1 MPLIA
6 YLYAADSPSH
16 TVGSVTQSRIT
27 AILTVVV
34 FAAAMWVIEVL
45 DFLANGAFDQ
55 TFGLRA
61 WQTDAP
67 WTVLTAPF
75 MHAGFEHL
83 MSNTVPFLV
92 LGSLVALGGLSRFIW
107 TTLIVMVVSGVG
119 VWLFSS
125 PGTLTVGASGLVFG
139 YFGYTVLRGI
149 VERRTVDIVIM
160 ISVIIFYGTL
170 IWGVLPQ
177 QTGISWQ
184 AHLFGFIGGLL
195 SAYVLPRTETPR
207 PITRGPEYGS
217 PGYYG

>member
-1 MPLIA
+1 
-6 YLYAADSPSH
+6 
-16 TVGSVTQSRIT
+16 
-27 AILTVVV
+27 
-34 FAAAMWVIEVL
+34 MWIIEVF
-45 DFLANGAFDQ
+45 DFLLGGVLDH

-75 MHAGFEHL
+75 MHADFQHL

-92 LGSLVALGGLSRFIW
+92 LGSLVALSGLSRFMW
-107 TTLIVMVVSGVG
+107 TTVIVMVISGVG
-119 VWLFSS
+119 VWLFST

-149 VERRTVDIVIM
+149 IERRTIDIVIM

-177 QTGISWQ
+177 QVGISWQ
-184 AHLFGFIGGLL
+184 AHLFGFIGGLIA
-195 SAYVLPRTETPR
+195 AYVLPKTDRPR
-207 PITRGPEYGS
+207 PITPGPGYGS
-217 PGYYG
+217 PGYYS